1 MDLNPVLTP
10 VRDLGE
16 FIREQRTA
24 AQISVRALA
33 AKAGVSN
40 PYLSQVERGLRRPS
54 AEILAQIAH
63 GLSISVETLLAK
75 AGILETAEA
84 PTVVIAIRADEVLT
98 ERQKSALVDIYAAF
112 RKEAEAAAA
121 ALAPPVTGVLAAV
134 AESAVAESAVAESAA
149 AESAAVAGTVA
160 TIASTLPTAPPPT
173 APPRTAPPRTAPP
186 LAVVAEPVGFSERA
200 AATPPVLAASTP
212 GAATPDHHHH

>member
-1 MDLNPVLTP
+1 VDLNPVLTP
-10 VRDLGE
+10 VRELGE

-121 ALAPPVTGVLAAV
+121 VLATPVTDALAVA
-134 AESAVAESAVAESAA
+134 AESAVATTAPWSPTALRLTAPPLTAPPLTA
-149 AESAAVAGTVA
+149 PPLTAPP
-160 TIASTLPTAPPPT
+160 LTAPPPT
-173 APPRTAPPRTAPP
+173 GPSESSEPGPPPSS
-186 LAVVAEPVGFSERA
+186 LAA
-200 AATPPVLAASTP
+200 ALAAGATPPDHDNHDH
-212 GAATPDHHHH
+212 DHH

>member
-10 VRDLGE
+10 VRELGE

-121 ALAPPVTGVLAAV
+121 ALATPVTDALAVA
-134 AESAVAESAVAESAA
+134 AESAVATTAA
-149 AESAAVAGTVA
+149 WSPTALRLTAPP
-160 TIASTLPTAPPPT
+160 LTAPPPT
-173 APPRTAPPRTAPP
+173 GPSESSEPGQPPSS
-186 LAVVAEPVGFSERA
+186 LAA
-200 AATPPVLAASTP
+200 ALAAGATPPDH
-212 GAATPDHHHH
+212 DHHDHHDHDHHDDH

>member
-24 AQISVRALA
+24 AQISIRGLA

-63 GLSISVETLLAK
+63 GLSISVESLLAK

-84 PTVVIAIRADEVLT
+84 PEVVLAIRADEVLT
-98 ERQKSALVDIYAAF
+98 ERHKSALIDIYAAF
-112 RKEAEAAAA
+112 RKEAAATAQL
-121 ALAPPVTGVLAAV
+121 ALTTDADSPAD
-134 AESAVAESAVAESAA
+134 
-149 AESAAVAGTVA
+149 
-160 TIASTLPTAPPPT
+160 
-173 APPRTAPPRTAPP
+173 
-186 LAVVAEPVGFSERA
+186 
-200 AATPPVLAASTP
+200 ATPPGEVLEEPDRNPSSTSPGPDASLRT
-212 GAATPDHHHH
+212 TVLDN

>member
-1 MDLNPVLTP
+1 VDLNPVLTP

-121 ALAPPVTGVLAAV
+121 ALAPPVTDALAAV
-134 AESAVAESAVAESAA
+134 AESAVAESAVAESAV
-149 AESAAVAGTVA
+149 AESAVVAGTVA
-160 TIASTLPTAPPPT
+160 TTASTLPTAPPPT
-173 APPRTAPPRTAPP
+173 APP
-186 LAVVAEPVGFSERA
+186 LAAVAEPVGFSERA

>member
-10 VRDLGE
+10 VRELGE

-84 PTVVIAIRADEVLT
+84 PTVIIAIRADEVLT

-121 ALAPPVTGVLAAV
+121 ALATPVTDALAVA
-134 AESAVAESAVAESAA
+134 AESAVATTAPWSPTALRLTAPP
-149 AESAAVAGTVA
+149 
-160 TIASTLPTAPPPT
+160 LTAPPPT
-173 APPRTAPPRTAPP
+173 GPSESSEPGQPPSS
-186 LAVVAEPVGFSERA
+186 LAA
-200 AATPPVLAASTP
+200 ALAAGATPPDH
-212 GAATPDHHHH
+212 DHHDHHDHDHHDDH

>member
-1 MDLNPVLTP
+1 VDLNPVLTP
-10 VRDLGE
+10 VRELGE

-121 ALAPPVTGVLAAV
+121 ALATPVTDALAVA
-134 AESAVAESAVAESAA
+134 AESAVATTAPWSPTALRLTAPPLTAPP
-149 AESAAVAGTVA
+149 
-160 TIASTLPTAPPPT
+160 LTAPPPT
-173 APPRTAPPRTAPP
+173 GPSESSEPGQPPSS
-186 LAVVAEPVGFSERA
+186 LAA
-200 AATPPVLAASTP
+200 ALAAGATPPDH
-212 GAATPDHHHH
+212 DHHDHHDHDHHDHDHHDHDHHDHH